1 MVFAAYLIPS
11 DPVRRKRW
19 DEGRQARKEEATS

>member
-19 DEGRQARKEEATS
+19 DEGRQVHEEEAAS